1 MRALLLFCFL
11 SVLWYAAMPL
21 QDCSGPESAGLIETE
36 NEETTETGVLQ
47 NEYEEN
53 TEMVELESGMD
64 TMFLRGTRQFYC
76 GYPVDEAFLCWV
88 AANYGNETIVGLADA
103 LSTGNT
109 DPELWYQRTG
119 NSMHVLWM
127 NYCLQTGFEIYR
139 YENVVWKEAAD
150 ASCIKLDFVGDIN
163 FDGTWHTMEAAGGR
177 EGVSSCI
184 SEGVQKELQ
193 SADVTIV
200 NNEFVYTK
208 RGEAQEGKTY
218 CFRTDPQDVQLLEL
232 FGTDLVSVAN
242 NHVYDYG
249 EQGFLD
255 TLDTL
260 QNAGIAYCGGGRN
273 VSEAAAAK
281 YFIVGGRKIAV
292 VSATEIERFSH
303 FTKSAG
309 TDTPGVLKTQQTE
322 ELKKA
327 IQNAGKNS
335 DYVIAFLHWGAE
347 GKIHYDSEQKKLA
360 TLCVKA
366 GADAVI
372 GGHPHRL
379 QGVEFIED
387 VPVAYSLGNFW
398 FSTGSLYTAIAQI
411 QIDENGELT
420 LQMIPCVHKDVKTYL
435 CEEEAEKKEFYHYL
449 ADVSSNVGMDENG
462 RFYPYKDVTEPG
474 QSSYA
479 YTSGRRYG
487 WHYDDVDLDLNKID
501 IVGNLQ

>member
-1 MRALLLFCFL
+1 MFCFL
-11 SVLWYAAMPL
+11 SVLGHAAAQL
-21 QDCSGPESAGLIETE
+21 SGDSETE
-36 NEETTETGVLQ
+36 STLLPETETEETIEVGIEQ

-53 TEMVELESGMD
+53 TENADIENGIE
-64 TMFLRGTRQFYC
+64 TIFLHGTKKFYC

-88 AANYGNETIVGLADA
+88 AANYGHETVMGLADA

-109 DPELWYQRTG
+109 DPEVWYQLTG

-127 NYCLQTGFEIYR
+127 NYCVQIGFETYR

-163 FDGTWHTMEAAGGR
+163 FDQEWHTLEMAGGV
-177 EGVSSCI
+177 EGISSCI
-184 SEGVQKELQ
+184 SEGIKKELQ
-193 SADVTIV
+193 SADVTVV

-208 RGEAQEGKTY
+208 QGEAQEGKTY
-218 CFRTDPQDVQLLEL
+218 CFRADPSDVKFLEV
-232 FGTDLVSVAN
+232 FGTDMVSVAN

-260 QNAGIAYCGGGRN
+260 ENAGIAYCGGGRN
-273 VSEAAAAK
+273 ISEATDAK
-281 YFIVGGRKIAV
+281 YFIVGGRKIAI

-309 TDTPGVLKTQQTE
+309 TDTPGVLKTQQTK
-322 ELKKA
+322 ELKQA
-327 IQNAGKNS
+327 IRNAAKNS
-335 DYVIAFLHWGAE
+335 DYVIAFLHWGTE
-347 GKIHYDSEQKKLA
+347 GKIHYDSEQKKLGA
-360 TLCVKA
+360 LCVKA

-379 QGVEFIED
+379 QGVEFIDD

-398 FSTGSLYTAIAQI
+398 FSTGDLYTAIAQI
-411 QIDENGELT
+411 QIDGNGELT

-435 CEEEAEKKEFYHYL
+435 CEGEEEKKEFYHYL
-449 ADVSSNVGMDENG
+449 ADVSSNVAMDENG
-462 RFYPYKDVTEPG
+462 RIYPYKDVTEPG

-487 WHYDDVDLDLNKID
+487 QHYDDVDLDLNKID